1 MSGGQVLSER
11 RGIAVRFPFCRNLAA
26 YIRPLSPC
34 TDLQKK
40 GRLSPKKP
48 RLIPTVEKKETGRI

>member
-1 MSGGQVLSER
+1 M
-11 RGIAVRFPFCRNLAA
+11 RFPFCRNLAA
-26 YIRPLSPC
+26 GVRPLSPC

-48 RLIPTVEKKETGRI
+48 RLIPTIEKKETGRI